1 MSREIHVQFCEGAGG
16 QFPRATRLVVC
27 FEREDDAR
35 RVQAV
40 LPERFQKYGLTLH
53 PEKTRLL
60 RFERPAKRGALPASV
75 SGSVRS
81 FDFLGFTH
89 HWAKARSGSWVVLRR
104 TMRSRFTRT
113 LGAIAEWCR
122 QHMHAPLAYQ
132 AKMLGMKLRGHD
144 AYFGITGNSGMI
156 WKLRHFVKLIWWK
169 HLRRRSQRILNA
181 NTFYKVIL
189 ARYPLP
195 PARAVHST
203 LRKAKL

>member
-75 SGSVRS
+75 PGSVRS

-169 HLRRRSQRILNA
+169 SLRRRSQRILNA

-195 PARAVHST
+195 PARAVHSI